1 MVILEL
7 IHAEKPRL
15 LEGVYLLDKKPMG
28 LRPSLVIHDN
38 FSNRMALRRR
48 CFIQI
53 SALST
58 FDGRIEA
65 YHGING

>member
-15 LEGVYLLDKKPMG
+15 PEGVYLLDKKPMAG
-28 LRPSLVIHDN
+28 NRLALIHDN

-65 YHGING
+65 YHGDDG

>member
-7 IHAEKPRL
+7 IHAKNPDFGRDVFIRL
-15 LEGVYLLDKKPMG
+15 KTNA
-28 LRPSLVIHDN
+28 LRGSLVIHNN

-48 CFIQI
+48 WFIQI

-58 FDGRIEA
+58 FDGRIVA
-65 YHGING
+65 YHGFNG